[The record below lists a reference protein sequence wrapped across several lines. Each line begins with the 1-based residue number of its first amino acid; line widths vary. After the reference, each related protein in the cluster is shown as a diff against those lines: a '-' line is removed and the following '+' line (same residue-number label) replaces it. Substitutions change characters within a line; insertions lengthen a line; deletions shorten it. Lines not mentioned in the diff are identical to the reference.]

1 MALAPALLLG
11 LGVVAAAGPDRP
23 VVLFVH
29 FTTHSENLHMAYS
42 RDGLKFTALN
52 GPRTGQNRPPCPN
65 CTTPVLTLPGCHAP
79 GCPSLGPS
87 VRDPF
92 IDRAPD
98 GRTFHVV
105 ATSGGFGPSRQIH
118 HWNLTLDGGS
128 PRWSN
133 HSLLHVMAGV
143 NTSGPR
149 GDNHP
154 SAGTPDQLC
163 SGVQA
168 WAPEFIWDPG
178 REEYLIFFSSTTR
191 DSARDAVKW
200 IWGVWTKDFAALSE
214 PFVVFKQI
222 CDPGKDGKAPQCGGT
237 QSIHPYPGW
246 LPGHQGQNT
255 IDGTMHRL
263 SNGSVLLFFKD
274 ERGPVQRRNATTLL
288 RKAVRQVLA
297 GNGLNGYHTACTF
310 LGCHNE
316 SEFFDTA
323 GVSGPRF
330 PWNSTATTQPFDSP
344 HMTEGPELL
353 EFRTA
358 WGEYLLYYDCF
369 TTEYYGVSASHS
381 LEPGSFKP
389 IPGSSCAAEGPN
401 VRFPQAGTADNPR
414 HGSFVAISE
423 AELAVLLTAYKPS
436 NHTNLKTGPHA
447 AND

>member
-1 MALAPALLLG
+1 MATAFPMATALLLLS
-11 LGVVAAAGPDRP
+11 LGTTAAVAGPDRP
-23 VVLFVH
+23 VVLFVY
-29 FTTHSENLHMAYS
+29 FTSRSENLHMAYS
-42 RDGLKFTALN
+42 RDGLQFTALN
-52 GPRTGQNRPPCPN
+52 GPRTGRNQPPCPN
-65 CTTPVLTLPGCHAP
+65 CTTPVLTLPGCHAS

-92 IDRAPD
+92 INRAPD

-118 HWNLTLDGGS
+118 YWNLTLDGS

-149 GDNHP
+149 GNNHP
-154 SAGTPDQLC
+154 STGTADQLC

-168 WAPEFIWDPG
+168 WAPEFIWDPM

-191 DSARDAVKW
+191 DSADDGLKW
-200 IWGVWTKDFAALSE
+200 IWGVWTKDFAALSK

-222 CDPGKDGKAPQCGGT
+222 CDPGKDGKALQCGGK
-237 QSIHPYPGW
+237 QSLHPYPGW
-246 LPGHQGQNT
+246 LPGHEGQDT

-263 SNGSVLLFFKD
+263 NNGSVLFFFKD
-274 ERGPVQRRNATTLL
+274 ERGPVLLPGGTQRP

-297 GNGLNGYHTACTF
+297 ARGLSGYHTVCTF

-316 SEFFDTA
+316 SQFFDTA
-323 GVSGPRF
+323 GVSGPRP

-344 HMTEGPELL
+344 PMTEGPELL
-353 EFRTA
+353 EFQTA
-358 WGEYLLYYDCF
+358 WGKYLLFYDCF

-389 IPGSSCAAEGPN
+389 IPGSSCTAEGPT
-401 VRFPQAGTADNPR
+401 VRFPQAGTEDNPR
-414 HGSFVAISE
+414 HGSFVTISE
-423 AELAVLLTAYKPS
+423 AELAVLLTEYKPS
-436 NHTNLKTGPHA
+436 KHTDLTM
-447 AND
+447 